1 MSGHCHCAAA
11 ALLIPLPAGGVAL
24 ALPQHEKIIRGVAV
38 GLALVQYGREE
49 AAEGMVEQM
58 TRELVR
64 PAAAPA
70 APAAGVA
77 SRALLLLPPL
87 LLCMAEDRGWV
98 AASCIR
104 CIPRHAPP

>member
-1 MSGHCHCAAA
+1 M
-11 ALLIPLPAGGVAL
+11 
-24 ALPQHEKIIRGVAV
+24 AV

-70 APAAGVA
+70 APAPAAPAAGVA

-87 LLCMAEDRGWV
+87 LLCMAEDRRWV